1 MFTESSPTHKLQPP
15 HLATLD
21 LGFVG
26 PSPSEQLP
34 PALGNLSSTKISLSP
49 PPVSNGT
56 NIAMPSIR
64 SGKLGNS
71 VDPSSLQPSSP
82 SSSPSSQGLQRKS
95 SRVKTSTLIYVDG
108 HAVKKD
114 NNYVVNGTEYVYGG
128 VAADQERPPQRKKA
142 AAGPKAAP
150 KPRIVTALEQG
161 RLDKKQEL
169 QTSIQDKAPARA
181 KFLKDQLPVLTPFL
195 EPKVLQLIRNASS
208 VAAPAVHE
216 SAPMYLQ
223 PDAIVGEMR
232 DYQLAGLNWM
242 SKMYS
247 KNVGMILGDEMVRS
261 CHRSIECDNVLCD

>member
-1 MFTESSPTHKLQPP
+1 MTTESSSPHKLQPP

-21 LGFVG
+21 LGFIGPG

-34 PALGNLSSTKISLSP
+34 PALENTTATTRNPSSTKVSLSP
-49 PPVSNGT
+49 PHGSDGT
-56 NIAMPSIR
+56 NFAMPSTR
-64 SGKLGNS
+64 SGELGNS
-71 VDPSSLQPSSP
+71 VDPTSLQPSS
-82 SSSPSSQGLQRKS
+82 SSSSQPPQRKS

-114 NNYVVNGTEYVYGG
+114 NNYVVTGMEYIYGG
-128 VAADQERPPQRKKA
+128 VEAGQERPPERKKA

-169 QTSIQDKAPARA
+169 HTSIQEKAPARA

-216 SAPMYLQ
+216 PAPMYLQ
-223 PDAIVGEMR
+223 PDAIMGEMR
-232 DYQLAGLNWM
+232 DYQLAGLNYM
-242 SKMYS
+242 SSMYS
-247 KNVGMILGDEMVRS
+247 KNVGMILGDEMVR
-261 CHRSIECDNVLCD
+261 